1 MPHLTFIKNGIWIY
15 NETLVEHEIY
25 HIKDL
30 FKFKPGFKAGS
41 LLERGELIKTLYET
55 FETLA
60 LTLQDK
66 EPFFESNPQYHVY
79 DAYFMHINVESIQR
93 LIPKELEISKVMIVL
108 LNKEN
113 ERTSED
119 EIPFQVSEIP
129 IEKFVP
135 KIQFKFDETEG
146 ETFKKLSNLASMP
159 DE

>member
-1 MPHLTFIKNGIWIY
+1 
-15 NETLVEHEIY
+15 
-25 HIKDL
+25 
-30 FKFKPGFKAGS
+30 
-41 LLERGELIKTLYET
+41 
-55 FETLA
+55 
-60 LTLQDK
+60 
-66 EPFFESNPQYHVY
+66 
-79 DAYFMHINVESIQR
+79 
-93 LIPKELEISKVMIVL
+93 MIVL